1 LSVCEDG
8 SLPVCTDFRSSSALR
23 TFRSKF
29 FGRR

>member
-8 SLPVCTDFRSSSALR
+8 TLPVCTDIRSSAALR
-23 TFRSKF
+23 TFRAKF